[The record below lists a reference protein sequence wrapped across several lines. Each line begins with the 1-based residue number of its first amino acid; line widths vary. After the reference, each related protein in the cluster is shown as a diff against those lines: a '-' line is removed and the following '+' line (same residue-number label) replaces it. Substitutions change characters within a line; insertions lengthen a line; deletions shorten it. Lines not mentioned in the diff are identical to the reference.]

1 MTKLYLIYNP
11 HGGLKKGK
19 HILKKVLPIFQNA
32 QKELTIL
39 ESKYAG
45 HAYDYAKDLEFDNF
59 EALCVIG
66 GDGTMHEVINGMLQR
81 EDEKMLPIGLITGG
95 TGNSFMHDMN
105 CLDPIEAAKKIVIG
119 ELKNIDVAKIKT
131 EKNTYY
137 SFNLIGWGVPT
148 DSNILAEKLRWLGGV
163 RYSISAII
171 EVLKGKDRFAEIICD
186 GKHYKD
192 NFTFVMGCNTIHVG
206 KGMKMAPKALVN
218 DGKIDLIIV
227 KKESRLKLLFLFP
240 KLFKGTHIKSPLV
253 KYLQVNEFSIIPKI
267 KNGLNIDGEMKGFTP
282 AHVKIIK
289 GKIEIFS

>member
-39 ESKYAG
+39 ESQYAG
-45 HAYDYAKDLEFDNF
+45 HVYDYAKELEFDGY
-59 EALCVIG
+59 EGICIIG

-105 CLDPIEAAKKIVIG
+105 CLDPREAAKNIIRG
-119 ELKNIDVAKIKT
+119 TLKKIDVAKIET
-131 EKNTYY
+131 EQTTYY

-148 DSNILAEKLRWLGGV
+148 DSNIIAEKLRWLGGV
-163 RYSISAII
+163 RYSISAVL
-171 EVLKGKDRFAEIICD
+171 EVLKGKNRFAKIICD
-186 GKHYKD
+186 GKVFED
-192 NFTFVMGCNTIHVG
+192 NYTFVIGCNTIHVG

-240 KLFKGTHIKSPLV
+240 KLFKGTHIESPLV
-253 KYLQVNEFSIIPKI
+253 KYLQVKEFSIIPKT

-289 GKIEIFS
+289 GKIKIFN

>member
-45 HAYDYAKDLEFDNF
+45 HAYDYAKDLEFDDF

-105 CLDPIEAAKKIVIG
+105 CLDPIEAAKKIVKG
-119 ELKNIDVAKIKT
+119 KLKKIDIAKINT

-148 DSNILAEKLRWLGGV
+148 DSNILAEKLRWLGGA
-163 RYSISAII
+163 RYSISAIL
-171 EVLKGKDRFAEIICD
+171 EVIKGRNRLAKIICD
-186 GKHYKD
+186 GVIYED
-192 NFTFVMGCNTIHVG
+192 NYTFIIGCNTVHVG
-206 KGMKMAPKALVN
+206 KGMKMAPNALVD
-218 DGKIDLIIV
+218 DGKLDLIIV
-227 KKESRLKLLFLFP
+227 KKVNRLKLLLLFP

-253 KYLQVNEFSIIPKI
+253 EYLQVKEFSIIPKI

-282 AHVKIIK
+282 AHVKIK
-289 GKIEIFS
+289 RGKISIFS